1 MTAEFTRYLALL
13 TFAAGLGGCA
23 AGELGSQYEEIS
35 EAESRLVFAGPGLAN
50 GYRQFLY
57 GQNEHYLEISSG
69 MYGPPKGAFPQA
81 YVRLV
86 ETPPDR
92 HFTRLPTVS
101 SMIEDYNLFE
111 GKKITRGPGGRA
123 VNAIGSFEYLEFTA
137 DALACVVWQQPF
149 GQMDMTGVG
158 NGYFSGYYCRVGQT
172 MMSPGEASGIPKRMD
187 RRRPNN

>member
-1 MTAEFTRYLALL
+1 MTAEFTRYLTLL
-13 TFAAGLGGCA
+13 TFVAGLGGCTA
-23 AGELGSQYEEIS
+23 QDLGPQYVEIGET
-35 EAESRLVFAGPGLAN
+35 ESKLVFSGPGLEN

-57 GQNEHYLEISSG
+57 GQNARFLEISSG

-101 SMIEDYNLFE
+101 STIDNYNLFE
-111 GKKITRGPGGRA
+111 GKQITRGPGGHE
-123 VNAIGSFEYLEFTA
+123 VNAIGSFEYLAFTA

-149 GQMDMTGVG
+149 GQRDMTGVG
-158 NGYFSGYYCRVGQT
+158 SGYFSGYFCRIGR